1 MFAESG
7 NPYVSS
13 LQFPWGFCFFFNFII
28 YLSVLAAPSLHLCV
42 RAFSS
47 CTEWGLLSLWCT
59 GSVIALLGLSCP
71 EMCESSQTW
80 GRNQIPALA
89 GRFLTTGP
97 PQNLHTYFY
106 VVCLIVSIFC
116 CSVAKSCLTPCDP
129 MDCSTPGFPAL
140 HYLPEFAHTRVHW
153 VDGAIYFYHLST
165 PSPPALNLL

>member
-1 MFAESG
+1 MDLCCKPLIYLEKWNGQLRALCLQNLETLTSV
-7 NPYVSS
+7 VSHS
-13 LQFPWGFCFFFNFII
+13 LEVFFFNFII
-28 YLSVLAAPSLHLCV
+28 YLSVLAAPCLHLCV

-80 GRNQIPALA
+80 GRNQIPAMA

-97 PQNLHTYFY
+97 PWNLHTYFY

-129 MDCSTPGFPAL
+129 MDCSTPGFPVL
-140 HYLPEFAHTRVHW
+140 HCLPEFAQTHVH
-153 VDGAIYFYHLST
+153 
-165 PSPPALNLL
+165 